1 MEGSP
6 VVTTIYGP
14 WNEPYLRDLQG
25 TEFEFETGTEA
36 IASAIANKRKY
47 IANKECDTKPVPQ
60 LKTFNYHTGQP
71 DRMLHR
77 KWR

>member
-1 MEGSP
+1 M
-6 VVTTIYGP
+6 TTIYGP

-36 IASAIANKRKY
+36 IAAAIANKRKY
-47 IANKECDTKPVPQ
+47 IANKKCDAKPLPQ

-71 DRMLHR
+71 DRMLQR
-77 KWR
+77 KWI